1 MEIHQKAL
9 DWNISYCSTLDY
21 KIPPWKILKNTRA
34 LCACPIPFQEIPITC
49 NRQQPLYET
58 STWPGR
64 KGDDAQA
71 FYNLMANV
79 TSNEQGNFKEFA
91 LLLSQKQ
98 ILKNFL
104 SIGQYYDV
112 KKGYD

>member
-21 KIPPWKILKNTRA
+21 KIPPWKILKTPEHCVHAPYRFKR
-34 LCACPIPFQEIPITC
+34 FQLPVTD
-49 NRQQPLYET
+49 NSHSET